1 LTSFHE
7 AFNSFCKD
15 YFPAERLFEGC
26 REEFSL
32 IHKDSSS
39 REIHISDEASIVE
52 ENIYHEDHEV
62 LNDIHYDRN
71 NIEMSSIIS
80 DVSFVLNVHEDQHIC
95 FEYSDDEEKVYSV
108 VDISPNCEA
117 EIDDKIFKR
126 TREYLSLFFPSV
138 SYLKEDVVCFS
149 YGENVEDIP
158 VLEADVL
165 GIPSYD
171 QEVVSNVDQKQPI
184 FEEYPSEDDEEKSFS
199 MASLEPR
206 IMVHVYDDYEY
217 DI

>member
-15 YFPAERLFEGC
+15 YFPAERLFGGC
-26 REEFSL
+26 HEEFSL

-95 FEYSDDEEKVYSV
+95 FEYSDDEEKVYYV
-108 VDISPNCEA
+108 VDISLDYEV
-117 EIDDKIFKR
+117 EIDDKLVKI
-126 TREYLSLFFPSV
+126 TREVSSLFIPRFLE
-138 SYLKEDVVCFS
+138 LKANFVCFS
-149 YGENVEDIP
+149 CEENAEDIFI
-158 VLEADVL
+158 L
-165 GIPSYD
+165 
-171 QEVVSNVDQKQPI
+171 
-184 FEEYPSEDDEEKSFS
+184 
-199 MASLEPR
+199 
-206 IMVHVYDDYEY
+206 
-217 DI
+217 